1 MDSLKA
7 AGKEVKSRIASRPLS
22 EEGASTLGSELG
34 APPGSEKITP
44 KRSILEPNVEI
55 GLKSAIGV
63 RGRISTAT
71 LREIQLRETSTFSIH
86 SNSSNLREICRDESM
101 PGDATV
107 REWAVDD
114 REGFSA
120 QYTRAIRVRA
130 MLWAEEITG
139 IADDGSN
146 DTYIDPNTGQEKLNA
161 EVVAR
166 SRLRVDTRK
175 WMLSKVLPKVYG
187 DKLDVNHGV
196 QPENPL
202 AKLLEQIQGTPLRP
216 KGD

>member
-1 MDSLKA
+1 
-7 AGKEVKSRIASRPLS
+7 
-22 EEGASTLGSELG
+22 
-34 APPGSEKITP
+34 
-44 KRSILEPNVEI
+44 
-55 GLKSAIGV
+55 
-63 RGRISTAT
+63 
-71 LREIQLRETSTFSIH
+71 
-86 SNSSNLREICRDESM
+86 M

-107 REWAVDD
+107 REWVIDD

-120 QYTRAIRVRA
+120 QYTRAIQARA
-130 MLWAEEITG
+130 MLWAEEITD

-146 DTYIDPNTGQEKLNA
+146 DTYIDPNTGMEKTNA

-187 DKLDVNHGV
+187 DKVDVNHGV

-202 AKLLEQIQGTPLRP
+202 SSLLQRIAGTGLPVV
-216 KGD
+216 KENGK

>member
-1 MDSLKA
+1 MPAKKPPTSQPKPKVKPQAKPKGQAKPKA
-7 AGKEVKSRIASRPLS
+7 GQNKAVAKVKPPAKPNGRPSIYTPELARNICRQIAEGKS
-22 EEGASTLGSELG
+22 
-34 APPGSEKITP
+34 
-44 KRSILEPNVEI
+44 
-55 GLKSAIGV
+55 
-63 RGRISTAT
+63 
-71 LREIQLRETSTFSIH
+71 
-86 SNSSNLREICRDESM
+86 LREICRADGM
-101 PGDATV
+101 PYDATV
-107 REWAVDD
+107 REWVIDD
-114 REGFSA
+114 RQGFHA
-120 QYTRAIRVRA
+120 QYTRAVQARA

-146 DTYIDPNTGQEKLNA
+146 DTYIDPNTGQERTNA

-202 AKLLEQIQGTPLRP
+202 ANLVQRIAGSGLPIVKDEA
-216 KGD
+216 DE